1 MNFKYDN
8 KDDIYIL
15 DSNTFKDFWFLKCQ
29 LVGEI
34 LNNENDFSIKK
45 EHLQGFSD
53 LDEHSSFCNYEDVL
67 NLLVYHKGY
76 TTEFVIDLFDGKT
89 IMKIHPYLIR
99 ENYSTPPDFP
109 FATKEWL
116 FDNIDINKSF
126 DEIIILKPEASVV
139 LNEIIFKKRSGELL
153 QWLVY
158 LSGLPRVPD
167 PDKPPCSVE
176 CPNKFMM
183 VTGGVEVCKDKLYKV
198 L

>member
-8 KDDIYIL
+8 KDNIYIL

-29 LVGEI
+29 LLDEI

-53 LDEHSSFCNYEDVL
+53 LTEHPTFCDYHGVL
-67 NLLVYHKGY
+67 NLLVYHKEY
-76 TTEFVIDLFDGKT
+76 TSEYVIDLSNGKT
-89 IMKIHPYLIR
+89 TMKIYPYLIR
-99 ENYSTPPDFP
+99 ENYTTPSNFP

-116 FDNIDINKSF
+116 FDNMDISESF
-126 DEIIILKPEASVV
+126 GETIILKPEASVV
-139 LNEIIFKKRSGELL
+139 LNDVIFKKHSGELL

-198 L
+198 I